1 MVQYAGMMLV
11 LNKQFA
17 VNGTLTAESVPPID
31 IHHVRKL
38 FMETFVWTSVPCHV
52 ELNVS
57 AMQTSDMTAERRVA
71 QHNLSNNDC
80 SKKTFSVSLMSP
92 ALQRFAL

>member
-1 MVQYAGMMLV
+1 MLLYTGLMSL

-17 VNGTLTAESVPPID
+17 VNDILTAESFAPID

-38 FMETFVWTSVPCHV
+38 LMETFVWTSVPFNV

-57 AMQTSDMTAERRVA
+57 AVQTSDMTVESQVA
-71 QHNLSNNDC
+71 QRNSSNNNRSRERPFLYLSN
-80 SKKTFSVSLMSP
+80 SL
-92 ALQRFAL
+92 F